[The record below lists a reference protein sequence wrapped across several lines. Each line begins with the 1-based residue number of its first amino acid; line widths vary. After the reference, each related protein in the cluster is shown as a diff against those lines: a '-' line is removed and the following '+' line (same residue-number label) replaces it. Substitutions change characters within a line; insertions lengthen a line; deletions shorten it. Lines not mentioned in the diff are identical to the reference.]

1 MVLSCVPSAYRTLF
15 VHRAPLLYT
24 LKSAVGKP
32 IRGVNAVHNEW
43 PTKTLEKL
51 ANSDCTE
58 KRTTARSLKENT
70 TSIFHIEFFV
80 DWFVHIVI
88 RGPGPLSATNPYN
101 LYS

>member
-32 IRGVNAVHNEW
+32 IRGVNAVHNEL
-43 PTKTLEKL
+43 PMRK
-51 ANSDCTE
+51 
-58 KRTTARSLKENT
+58 SLKNWQILTAPKRELPHEA
-70 TSIFHIEFFV
+70 SKKIPQIFHIEFFV

>member
-70 TSIFHIEFFV
+70 TDLPHRIFCRLV
-80 DWFVHIVI
+80 CTYSDPGSGAVI
-88 RGPGPLSATNPYN
+88 GHKPL
-101 LYS
+101 